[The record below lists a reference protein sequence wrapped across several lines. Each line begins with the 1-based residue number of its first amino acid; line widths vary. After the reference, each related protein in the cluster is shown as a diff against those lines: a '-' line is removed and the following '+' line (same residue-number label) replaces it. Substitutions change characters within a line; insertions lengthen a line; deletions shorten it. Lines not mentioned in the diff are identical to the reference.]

1 MSKQGLG
8 MKVLITGI
16 TGQTGSY
23 LADLLLEDGC
33 EVHGLVRRSS
43 SFNRSR
49 IEHLRANRD
58 IYGKKLFLHYSD
70 LDDPTTIRRLIHRI
84 SPDELY
90 HLAGQ
95 SHVGLS
101 FEIPESTCQEIAGAT
116 LSLLEICRDLAKPPR
131 VYHASSSEVFGTPVE
146 APQNERTAFR
156 PATPY
161 GCAKAFATNI
171 ASVYRQAHGLFVCN
185 GILYNHESPRRGENF
200 VTKKIAVGAADHA
213 RGGAG
218 CLELGNLNAERDWG
232 FAREYAQAMIRM
244 LRHESPDDYVV
255 GTGIST
261 SVREFAAAAYSA
273 VGIDLVFEGSGVSE
287 VACDTRSGKV
297 LIRVNPHFYRP
308 TEPGKLVG
316 DASKAEKTLGWR
328 ANMTALNVAELMARA
343 ELERVSAKGAIH

>member
-1 MSKQGLG
+1 MNKEMVSK
-8 MKVLITGI
+8 KVLITGI

-23 LADLLLEDGC
+23 LADLLLEEGC
-33 EVHGLVRRSS
+33 QVHGLVRRSS

-49 IEHLRANRD
+49 IEHLRSNPD

-70 LDDPTTIRRLIHRI
+70 LDDATTIRRLLHRI
-84 SPDELY
+84 EPDELY

-116 LSLLEICRDLAKPPR
+116 LSILEICRDLAKPPR
-131 VYHASSSEVFGTPVE
+131 IYHASSSEVFGAPAEV
-146 APQNERTAFR
+146 PQNETTAFR

-185 GILYNHESPRRGENF
+185 GLLYNHESPRRGENF
-200 VTKKIAVGAADHA
+200 VTKKIAAGAALHVQG
-213 RGGAG
+213 RAG
-218 CLELGNLNAERDWG
+218 CLELGNLSAERDWG
-232 FAREYAQAMIRM
+232 FAREYAQAMILM

-255 GTGIST
+255 ATGTST
-261 SVREFAAAAYSA
+261 SVRDFAAAAYGA
-273 VGIDLVFEGSGVSE
+273 LGVELVFEGAGLEE
-287 VACDTRSGKV
+287 VGFERKNGNL

-308 TEPGKLVG
+308 TEPGELVG
-316 DASKAEKTLGWR
+316 DARKAEKILGWR
-328 ANMTALNVAELMARA
+328 ATTTARNVAELMARA
-343 ELERVSAKGAIH
+343 EVENYQG

>member
-1 MSKQGLG
+1 MTTAKSPY
-8 MKVLITGI
+8 KVLITGI

-23 LADLLLEDGC
+23 LTELLLDQGC

-49 IEHLRANRD
+49 IEHLRTNPD
-58 IYGKKLFLHYSD
+58 VYGKKLFLHYSD
-70 LDDPTTIRRLIHRI
+70 LDDATTIRRLLSKIE
-84 SPDELY
+84 PDELY

-131 VYHASSSEVFGTPVE
+131 IYHASSSEVFGTPVE
-146 APQNERTAFR
+146 VPQNETTAFR

-200 VTKKIAVGAADHA
+200 VTKKIAAGAAAHA
-213 RGGAG
+213 KGSTN
-218 CLELGNLNAERDWG
+218 CLELGNLGSQRDWG
-232 FAREYAQAMIRM
+232 YAREYAEAMILM
-244 LRHESPDDYVV
+244 LRHSEPDDYVV
-255 GTGIST
+255 ATGLPT
-261 SVREFAAAAYSA
+261 TVRDFAAAAYSA
-273 VGIDLVFEGSGVSE
+273 LGSGLCFEGSGADE
-287 VACDTRSGKV
+287 VGIEKQSGKV
-297 LIRVNPHFYRP
+297 VIRVNPQFYRP
-308 TEPGKLVG
+308 CEPGQLIG
-316 DASKAEKTLGWR
+316 DPRKAEKVLGWH
-328 ANMTALNVAELMARA
+328 AETTALNVARLMAEA
-343 ELERVSAKGAIH
+343 ELGASGL

>member
-1 MSKQGLG
+1 MTSSKSPG
-8 MKVLITGI
+8 KVLITGI

-23 LADLLLEDGC
+23 LTECLLEQDC

-49 IEHLRANRD
+49 IEHLRMNPD

-70 LDDPTTIRRLIHRI
+70 LDDATTIRRLLSKIE
-84 SPDELY
+84 PDELY

-131 VYHASSSEVFGTPVE
+131 IYHASSSEVFGAPAEV
-146 APQNERTAFR
+146 PQNEMTAFR

-200 VTKKIAVGAADHA
+200 VTKKIAAGAAAYA
-213 RGGAG
+213 RGAG
-218 CLELGNLNAERDWG
+218 KCLELGNLDAQRDWG
-232 FAREYAQAMIRM
+232 YAREYAQAMILM
-244 LRHESPDDYVV
+244 LQHKDPGDYVV
-255 GTGIST
+255 ATGLAT
-261 SVREFAAAAYSA
+261 TVRDFAAAAYGA
-273 VGIDLVFEGSGVSE
+273 LGTELCFEGSGADE
-287 VACDTRSGKV
+287 LGIEKQSGKV
-297 LIRVNPHFYRP
+297 VIRVNPQFYRP
-308 TEPGKLVG
+308 CEPGQLIG
-316 DASKAEKTLGWR
+316 DARKAEKVLGWH
-328 ANMTALNVAELMARA
+328 AEATALNVAEIMAKS
-343 ELERVSAKGAIH
+343 ELEANRS